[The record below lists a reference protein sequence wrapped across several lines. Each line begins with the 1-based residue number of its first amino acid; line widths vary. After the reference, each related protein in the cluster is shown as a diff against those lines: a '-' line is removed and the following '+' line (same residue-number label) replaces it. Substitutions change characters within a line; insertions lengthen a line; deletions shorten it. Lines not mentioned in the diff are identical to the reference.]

1 MKLNTKLLTLF
12 ISSVLIL
19 SSCDK
24 DFEQMNKSEDLV
36 TSPTLDYMI
45 PKIQLNLFERSYYTH
60 YTMLAILSQQMHG
73 SNVDSYK
80 SQSTTMSH
88 LFDDIYANA
97 MKNVVDVIEK
107 TKNEPELVNYWAV
120 ASILRAYEIS
130 RMTDAYGDVPYL
142 DAGLGYEQQVF
153 YPKYTPQKDVYYGIC
168 DEIEKAIKSFDVS
181 LKMVPKESDILYQG
195 DIDQW
200 KRLGYSLM
208 LRYGMRMSNVDP
220 VKAKEVVLK
229 AYNGGV
235 MNSNEDT
242 FVIYYLPDTYYST
255 TANGNAAAN
264 KYDYKNTDV
273 FVNLLKETND
283 PRLPVYVMLPNG
295 DTDPKKQNGFQL
307 FTSDKT
313 NKKVVSTPNINT
325 YARFDAPYV
334 HMSYA
339 ETRFLLA
346 EAMLKGWL
354 SGNPE
359 DYFRAGIKANMEQQ
373 QIYGSQG
380 EIAEKDIQSYLS
392 SVTFNAANE
401 QAAFEAIHMQMWVM
415 FYFNW
420 NESFAN
426 WRRTGVP
433 NFNAEINSKINR
445 RLIYPQSEWNTN
457 GENVRDAVERQGG
470 DDVMTRVWWDSK

>member
-1 MKLNTKLLTLF
+1 MKLNIKLFVLF
-12 ISSVLIL
+12 ISSALVL

-97 MKNVVDVIEK
+97 LKNVVDVIEK

-130 RMTDAYGDVPYL
+130 RMSDAYGDVPYL
-142 DAGLGYEQQVF
+142 EAGLGYEQQVF
-153 YPKYTPQKDVYYGIC
+153 YPKYNTQKEIYHGIC
-168 DEIEKAIKSFDVS
+168 EEIEKAIKSFNTS
-181 LKMVPKESDILYQG
+181 LKMIPKESDVIYG
-195 DIDQW
+195 GNIDKW
-200 KRLGYSLM
+200 KRLGYSLL
-208 LRYGMRMSNVDP
+208 LRYGMRMSNVEP
-220 VKAKEVVLK
+220 EKAKELVLK
-229 AYNGGV
+229 AINGGV
-235 MNSNEDT
+235 MNSNDDS
-242 FVIYYLPDTYYST
+242 FVVYYLPDTYYST

-273 FVNLLKETND
+273 FINLLKETND
-283 PRLPVYVMLPNG
+283 PRLPVYVMLPDEN
-295 DTDPKKQNGFQL
+295 TDPKKQSGFQL
-307 FTSDKT
+307 FSSDKT
-313 NKKVVSTPNINT
+313 NKKIVSTPNINT

-339 ETRFLLA
+339 ETRFLIA
-346 EAMLKGWL
+346 EAILKGWTIGDSEAYFK
-354 SGNPE
+354 SGI
-359 DYFRAGIKANMEQQ
+359 RANMEQQ
-373 QIYGSQG
+373 KIYGSKAVISEG
-380 EIAEKDIQSYLS
+380 DIENYLS
-392 SVTFNAANE
+392 STTFNKTDYN
-401 QAAFEAIHMQMWVM
+401 AAFKAIHTQLWIL

-420 NESFAN
+420 NEAFAN
-426 WRRTGVP
+426 WRRTGIP
-433 NFNAEINSKINR
+433 NFNDDINKKINR

-457 GENVRDAVERQGG
+457 GENVREAVARQGG
-470 DDVMTRVWWDSK
+470 DDVMTRVWWDVK